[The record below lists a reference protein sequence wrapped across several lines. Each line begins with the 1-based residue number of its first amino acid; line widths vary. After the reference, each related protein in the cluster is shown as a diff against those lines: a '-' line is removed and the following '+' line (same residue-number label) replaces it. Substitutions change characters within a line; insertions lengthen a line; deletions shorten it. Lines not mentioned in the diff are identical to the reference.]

1 MGKPPSA
8 YSTMPPYNQEQI
20 LVNGLLYL
28 AAARPSA
35 SSPSAALVKEATEAA
50 LRIIGNRNEAAA
62 LEKLILYLISPK
74 DIIVAR
80 QKARTKYAQINA
92 DLELVKSCAL
102 THTQYYT

>member
-1 MGKPPSA
+1 MTS
-8 YSTMPPYNQEQI
+8 YNQEHI
-20 LVNGLLYL
+20 LANGLLYL
-28 AAARPSA
+28 AAARPTA
-35 SSPSAALVKEATEAA
+35 SPTAALVKEAAEAA

-62 LEKLILYLISPK
+62 LEKLIFYLISPK

-80 QKARTKYAQINA
+80 QKARAKYAQINA

>member
-1 MGKPPSA
+1 MGKSSSA
-8 YSTMPPYNQEQI
+8 YNTMPPYNQEQI
-20 LVNGLLYL
+20 LANGLLYL
-28 AAARPSA
+28 ADRPNTTHSD
-35 SSPSAALVKEATEAA
+35 ALVKEATEAA

-80 QKARTKYAQINA
+80 QKARAKYAQISA
-92 DLELVKSCAL
+92 DLEFVKSCVM